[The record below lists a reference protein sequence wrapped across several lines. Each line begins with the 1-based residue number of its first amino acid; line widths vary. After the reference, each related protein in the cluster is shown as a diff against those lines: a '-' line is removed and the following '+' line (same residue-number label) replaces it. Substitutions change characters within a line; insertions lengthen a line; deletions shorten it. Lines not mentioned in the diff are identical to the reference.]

1 MFITLLTTGAQLLY
15 KPGMDMLVLSPLL
28 SLPFRILTN
37 WLLVGGLSLYVLGA
51 FLMIHSFRG
60 GEVSTLYPIFST
72 SYVWVALASW
82 AFLGESLPIVKLGG
96 ILIIIAGV
104 TLLAMGSKK
113 NKSSM
118 GRSVTV

>member
-72 SYVWVALASW
+72 SYVWFS
-82 AFLGESLPIVKLGG
+82 FLGKLLESLPDRKLGG
-96 ILIIIAGV
+96 FLSLLQE
-104 TLLAMGSKK
+104 TLLAMGSKRIRVL
-113 NKSSM
+113 
-118 GRSVTV
+118 GEA